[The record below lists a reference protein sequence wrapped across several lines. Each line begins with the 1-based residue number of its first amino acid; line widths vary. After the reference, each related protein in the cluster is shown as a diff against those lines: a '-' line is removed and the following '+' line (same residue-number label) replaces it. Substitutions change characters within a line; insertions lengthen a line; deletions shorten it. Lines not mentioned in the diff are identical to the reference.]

1 MVENVRSLS
10 RGDLESLEELRSG
23 LDEVET
29 ELQLRGPWDLPE
41 DYKELASRRDSLYDQ
56 MRALF
61 DGIVA

>member
-1 MVENVRSLS
+1 MDRDARSLS
-10 RGDLESLEELRSG
+10 PGDLESLAELRSG
-23 LDEVET
+23 LDEVAT

-41 DYKELASRRDSLYDQ
+41 DYKDLASRRDSLYNQ